1 MATVKSDISM
11 RFVPADSV
19 TIPRSEYNDLIA
31 AKAVNDLIL
40 ATSGSDGYGSSD
52 IIKGLFKLDKY
63 RSALSASEEHISDLE
78 AETGKLKVE
87 ISGML
92 AKIDS
97 LTAKPAEEV
106 PEESPDAEPHLHY
119 GPPDPRS

>member
-1 MATVKSDISM
+1 MAMATVKSDISM

-97 LTAKPAEEV
+97 LTAKSAEEV
-106 PEESPDAEPHLHY
+106 PEESPDA
-119 GPPDPRS
+119 